1 MSMEFPYL
9 HSTDN
14 MLDSVQMSISSYIM
28 IMLVQYFQLLNH
40 DYVKK
45 MSSAGQRRNRDRAAV
60 MAAMAVGPG
69 GFPSFPAHFFER
81 SPVWLI
87 GLDQLPRIIFHV
99 LLVAMTPRLH
109 EMLTSARS
117 MCHAPMLRFFRFARW
132 VTRAVSWAQVLTLLV
147 AGMFMSRPAYVPE
160 LSVWAV
166 RTQCRRSKSS
176 NSCTSAGRII

>member
-1 MSMEFPYL
+1 
-9 HSTDN
+9 
-14 MLDSVQMSISSYIM
+14 
-28 IMLVQYFQLLNH
+28 
-40 DYVKK
+40 
-45 MSSAGQRRNRDRAAV
+45 

-81 SPVWLI
+81 SPVWMI
-87 GLDQLPRIIFHV
+87 ARKSVHPSIPSLDQLPRIIFHV

-160 LSVWAV
+160 LSVWAALTV
-166 RTQCRRSKSS
+166 EIREEYKKQSATLACSLTAIIQNTSCRLSHISVTAATSTEGRNHLTFSPAEKNQKS
-176 NSCTSAGRII
+176 C